1 MFLWLWK
8 IIDTFQLIE
17 KILANGLQKTS
28 LNGMVI
34 SRDYINIVCGIL
46 TDKSP
51 CIIVPSFFQIRVV
64 FANII

>member
-51 CIIVPSFFQIRVV
+51 VILSRRFS
-64 FANII
+64 

>member
-8 IIDTFQLIE
+8 IIDAFQLIE
-17 KILANGLQKTS
+17 KILANGVWKTS

-46 TDKSP
+46 TDKSRHF
-51 CIIVPSFFQIRVV
+51 S
-64 FANII
+64 

>member
-8 IIDTFQLIE
+8 IIDAFQLIE
-17 KILANGLQKTS
+17 KILANGVWKTS

-51 CIIVPSFFQIRVV
+51 YIIVPSFFLIRFV